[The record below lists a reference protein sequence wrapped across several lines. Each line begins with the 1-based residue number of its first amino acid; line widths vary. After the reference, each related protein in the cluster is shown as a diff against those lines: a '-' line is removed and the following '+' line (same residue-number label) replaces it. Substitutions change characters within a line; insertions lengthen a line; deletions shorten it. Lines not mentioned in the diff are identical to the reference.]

1 MMKKLFMAAA
11 AFVMAVGVFANTGG
25 NVNKS
30 KLEDVKAIFNE
41 KNCDLVLH
49 DYFTTCYNFERR
61 SAVAVYTEVEGSKVA
76 GEGIDKRPS
85 FYTDKRI
92 PKGYEITTQDY
103 SNTGYD
109 RGHFGA
115 SDASFDWDQKA
126 LESSYKMSNIVPQT
140 PRANRYKFVALE
152 KHERAMAV
160 EHGVLETVSI
170 AFWNDRPKKIGENEM
185 HVPSAFAKV
194 FTSTKDNYRECFF
207 IWNNDDYDN
216 ADGQD
221 PNKYKKDC
229 KEIFAMVGTKVGK
242 APSFSAAD
250 EKELKRLLEFY
261 STTELNKQ
269 QKNSIQVLLNSFK

>member
-1 MMKKLFMAAA
+1 MKKIIIYLFT
-11 AFVMAVGVFANTGG
+11 FLIYGSLFANTGG

-30 KLEDVKAIFNE
+30 KHADIQSIFTE
-41 KNCDLVLH
+41 KNCDLILQ
-49 DYFTTCYNFERR
+49 DFFTTCYNFERR
-61 SAVAVYTEVEGSKVA
+61 SALAVYTEVEGAKVS

-115 SDASFDWDQKA
+115 SDASFDWDQEA
-126 LESSYKMSNIVPQT
+126 LNSTYKMSNIVPQT

-152 KHERAMAV
+152 KHEREMAV
-160 EHGVLETVSI
+160 KYGVLETVSI

-194 FTSTKDNYRECFF
+194 FTSKKDNYLECFL
-207 IWNNDDYDN
+207 IWNNDDYN
-216 ADGQD
+216 TVNGQD
-221 PNKYKKDC
+221 PNEYKRDC
-229 KEIFAMVGTKVGK
+229 KEIFDMIGTKVGN
-242 APSFSAAD
+242 APSFNAAD

-261 STTELNKQ
+261 QTTDLDEQ
-269 QKNSIQVLLNSFK
+269 QKKSIKIILNSFN